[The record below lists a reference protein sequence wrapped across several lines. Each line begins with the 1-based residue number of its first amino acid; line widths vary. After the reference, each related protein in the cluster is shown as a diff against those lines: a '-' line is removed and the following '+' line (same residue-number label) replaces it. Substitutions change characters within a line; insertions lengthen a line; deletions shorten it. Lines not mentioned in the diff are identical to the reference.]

1 LRAFNGAIQR
11 VLNLPCGDLSPAIY
25 PQMESKP
32 ALTKH
37 CTAPRRPMENS
48 NKAGF
53 KKKKKKTNISCTGT
67 TGDSDQEQTQ
77 KCYV

>member
-1 LRAFNGAIQR
+1 
-11 VLNLPCGDLSPAIY
+11 
-25 PQMESKP
+25 
-32 ALTKH
+32 
-37 CTAPRRPMENS
+37 MENS

-77 KCYV
+77 KCYVWLALKLNCLLIVL